1 MKQSLIPLLEKH
13 FSWSQAFCANVYLSP
28 AMQCQLEGLLP
39 RLENLMRLQANQLA
53 NLIQQ
58 EKTGSLIFYLIACF
72 KIGRSIDINEEN
84 FYFQQLNSHLQV
96 LLSCQF
102 THQQIESFDPRLYL
116 SFKRIDQL
124 FEEIQLCTLA
134 YQSGFFQSHQVVI
147 ASMFES
153 HQPPNTDEIDE
164 DMINSLL
171 QPPSIP

>member
-1 MKQSLIPLLEKH
+1 MNQSLVALLEKH
-13 FSWSQAFCANVYLSP
+13 FAWSPAFCANVFLPPTMQSDLESLLS
-28 AMQCQLEGLLP
+28 
-39 RLENLMRLQANQLA
+39 RLERLMHLQANQLA

-72 KIGRSIDINEEN
+72 KIGRTIDINEEN
-84 FYFQQLNSHLQV
+84 LYFQQLKSHLEI
-96 LLSCQF
+96 LISCQF

-116 SFKRIDQL
+116 SIQRIDQL
-124 FEEIQLCTLA
+124 FEEIKLCTLA

-147 ASMFES
+147 ASMFDT
-153 HQPPNTDEIDE
+153 HQLANNDDE